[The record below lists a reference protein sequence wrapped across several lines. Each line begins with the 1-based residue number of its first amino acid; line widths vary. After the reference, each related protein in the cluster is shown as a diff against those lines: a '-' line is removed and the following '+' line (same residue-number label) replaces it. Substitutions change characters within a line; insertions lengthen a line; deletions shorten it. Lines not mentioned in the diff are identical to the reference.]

1 MSLIDNWHIFVKY
14 LFKTEKRKKKRFDS
28 FKFNFPKFQKLK
40 NKHAKHTLY
49 LCICNSN
56 PKETDFQ
63 ELISTNINRIFKKKI
78 WPNKYVND
86 FCAKIQ
92 S

>member
-1 MSLIDNWHIFVKY
+1 LIIGTSLSNIFF
-14 LFKTEKRKKKRFDS
+14 LKRKEKKRFDRL
-28 FKFNFPKFQKLK
+28 KFNFPKFPKLK

-56 PKETDFQ
+56 PKESDFQ
-63 ELISTNINRIFKKKI
+63 ELISTNINRIYFFKLAKKKL
-78 WPNKYVND
+78 VND
-86 FCAKIQ
+86 FCAKNQ